1 MNICA
6 VSDET
11 YDCWKDY
18 VKGELNVILNNKTT
32 ESFSFLIIFVIFV
45 IPVLNK
51 RTIKTDQ
58 SVFLLSAKINLS
70 K

>member
-1 MNICA
+1 MAATYMTFHRNMPVIRIWMNICA

-45 IPVLNK
+45 PI
-51 RTIKTDQ
+51 
-58 SVFLLSAKINLS
+58 IN
-70 K
+70 